1 MGHDPSPSDEARG
14 QPPRRPPP
22 ARGGRP
28 GRATRRLDP
37 ASPCLN
43 CGDATPGEYCPSCGQ
58 RKTAVQVSIRA
69 MAAEALEDE
78 LTVDQRLPRTL
89 HALFL
94 RPGQLTVEY
103 VNGRI
108 VRYIRPVRL
117 YLVSSVIFFLLLSF
131 TSLRFVREAPVD
143 PSGEPVPADTSQ
155 PAAAAVDTAAM
166 SAVAVDSALA
176 TVRAAL
182 QQEGLSAAQ
191 RDSLRT
197 VRNDLIRHQA
207 RLRATGATGAT
218 AATRADAT
226 DADSIRPAS
235 PAEQPND
242 PMAFLDDVNL
252 RLGNPRL
259 DAAAAAKI
267 RELRRMEPRQAV
279 ERVLS
284 DFIRF
289 IPTVMF
295 LLLPFFAGILK
306 VLYVRRRRYYAEHF
320 IFLLHT
326 HAFIYLLFTVLLLAV
341 VLGWARP
348 WLFTAA
354 LGWMLVYTFLGMRRV
369 YGQGR
374 LKTFAKLWILGW
386 IYFWILAT
394 TVPLVFLATVVLA

>member
-1 MGHDPSPSDEARG
+1 
-14 QPPRRPPP
+14 
-22 ARGGRP
+22 
-28 GRATRRLDP
+28 
-37 ASPCLN
+37 
-43 CGDATPGEYCPSCGQ
+43 
-58 RKTAVQVSIRA
+58 

-143 PSGEPVPADTSQ
+143 PWGEPVPADTSQ
-155 PAAAAVDTAAM
+155 PAAVTVAVDTAGM

-176 TVRAAL
+176 AVRAAL
-182 QQEGLSAAQ
+182 RQDGLSAAQ

-207 RLRATGATGAT
+207 RLRATGTTAQRARSGGAPAPPGAPGADT
-218 AATRADAT
+218 ADT
-226 DADSIRPAS
+226 DSIRPES

-242 PMAFLDDVNL
+242 PMAFLENVNL
-252 RLGNPRL
+252 RLGHPRL
-259 DAAAAAKI
+259 DAAAAAKV

-279 ERVLS
+279 ERLLS

-348 WLFTAA
+348 WLLTAA

-386 IYFWILAT
+386 IYFWVLAT
-394 TVPLVFLATVVLA
+394 TVPLVFLATIVLA